1 MANFIVMELAQEPD
15 EAHTRFQP
23 KPEKWFFT
31 GRSFIAT
38 STGYAVEQLLQSD
51 FFIKNFNRQ
60 CDEEFGTWEGVEIL
74 PFPDSSNKP
83 TLVKVLDQA
92 LPLMP

>member
-1 MANFIVMELAQEPD
+1 MANFIVLELAREPVD
-15 EAHTRFQP
+15 A
-23 KPEKWFFT
+23 EKWFYT

-38 STGYAVEQLLQSD
+38 STAKTVDEIINSD
-51 FFIKNFNRQ
+51 FYPSNFNRQ

-83 TLVKVLDQA
+83 TLVKVLDYA
-92 LPLMP
+92 LPLTV